1 MSGSDDRNEAQSSA
15 YHRRASFS
23 PGTTLTELFTG
34 RSPPQP
40 YPGPTVSAA
49 QRARRVSISG
59 ASGNGIQPSSPFRR
73 GSVSSI
79 NSSASNLD
87 ESAVDEEPGSPLG
100 IAQSPF
106 GRRMSFGAR
115 TMRDVRLPTR
125 MTTQGSPAASPTA
138 SRGQWPDPVKAVPMA
153 GHPGENPHHQRRPS
167 ASTMPLPVTALPA
180 TKQNYEDPLQERIL
194 KGDFYMD

>member
-1 MSGSDDRNEAQSSA
+1 MSGSDDRNEPQAST

-34 RSPPQP
+34 RSVPPP
-40 YPGPTVSAA
+40 YPGPNVTAA

-59 ASGNGIQPSSPFRR
+59 PSVNGIASNPAFRR

-87 ESAVDEEPGSPLG
+87 ENVVDEGEGSPAG
-100 IAQSPF
+100 VPTSPF
-106 GRRMSFGAR
+106 MRRMSFGAR
-115 TMRDVRLPTR
+115 ALRLPGKLG
-125 MTTQGSPAASPTA
+125 TQGSPVTSPTA
-138 SRGQWPDPVKAVPMA
+138 SRGTWPDNGKSNQPQV
-153 GHPGENPHHQRRPS
+153 GENPHHQRRPS
-167 ASTMPLPVTALPA
+167 VSTMPLPVTAISA
-180 TKQNYEDPLQERIL
+180 NKEQIDHDPLQERIL